1 MVAKRRKYV
10 GSPRNAPSSPRLVSV
25 SDISDRGIR
34 LVVQGKVDARGRFP
48 AESAFRERM
57 LRALDA
63 AGVELVT
70 AQRMQM
76 IEVPASPAE
85 QTPRA

>member
-1 MVAKRRKYV
+1 
-10 GSPRNAPSSPRLVSV
+10 
-25 SDISDRGIR
+25 
-34 LVVQGKVDARGRFP
+34 
-48 AESAFRERM
+48 M

-76 IEVPASPAE
+76 IEVPASTATDAPKG
-85 QTPRA
+85 